1 MFMLMKAFKKH
12 LKLKIQIK
20 IKQIIFNNNFKKII
34 KKIKILYDSFE
45 ILNLNKYNNIQLM
58 NLTV

>member
-34 KKIKILYDSFE
+34 KIIKILYDSFE